1 MPVLQQVQPAQP
13 RLRARVRVTSRCRL
27 QLQLENIGRRAEAG
41 AHSAPFVRLFVLM
54 HAHFLTAARSP
65 RYYTRMLDLI
75 KNSSADSQ
83 QLLAQVSAACEYR
96 PPFCSASCALLC
108 DSPQIVPV
116 PVVMHEVKKYCR
128 TL

>member
-1 MPVLQQVQPAQP
+1 MSIFAIFGCPY
-13 RLRARVRVTSRCRL
+13 SYW
-27 QLQLENIGRRAEAG
+27 
-41 AHSAPFVRLFVLM
+41 
-54 HAHFLTAARSP
+54 FLY

-83 QLLAQVSAACEYR
+83 QLLAQVGAACEYR
-96 PPFCSASCALLC
+96 PPFFSASCALLC